1 MKRLVKRI
9 LKAIYA
15 RTEFLRR
22 PMRKELETL
31 FKGCVAS
38 SFDEVRLV
46 MEDLVLELYRL
57 QDEVAALRGEVAEL
71 RGKADDN
78 EEDTRSAA

>member
-1 MKRLVKRI
+1 MKRLVKRT

-22 PMRKELETL
+22 PIRNELAGL
-31 FKGCVAS
+31 FKACVSS

-46 MEDLVLELYRL
+46 MEDLVLEVYRL
-57 QDEVAALRGEVAEL
+57 QDEVAGLREEVARL
-71 RGKADDN
+71 REGEDDA
-78 EEDTRSAA
+78 RSAA